1 MEAMWTRFLPVAQ
14 EFKRVVEE
22 GRLGDPITMT
32 ADLSLDFDI
41 QSQFNLV
48 SGIRDHSITGPCLD
62 KPKTHRII
70 APELGGGGLLDL

>member
-1 MEAMWTRFLPVAQ
+1 MEAMWTRFLPVAL
-14 EFKRVVEE
+14 EFKKVVEE

-32 ADLSLDFDI
+32 ADLSSDFDI
-41 QSQFNLV
+41 QSEFDLTRDVNDHNL
-48 SGIRDHSITGPCLD
+48 TGTCLD